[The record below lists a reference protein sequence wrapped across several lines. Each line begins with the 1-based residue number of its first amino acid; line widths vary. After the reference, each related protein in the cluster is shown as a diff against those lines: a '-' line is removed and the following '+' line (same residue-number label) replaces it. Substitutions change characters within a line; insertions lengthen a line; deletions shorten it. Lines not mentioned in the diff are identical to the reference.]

1 MDGLD
6 PVVTLELVVGSVDA
20 HVQRVRLS
28 LERARRHQRHGD
40 GSGSCI
46 HGEPRR
52 NRDARVDVFQH
63 LSEEVVGAG
72 VPTLHALALDDV
84 PQGNRPVG
92 ILGEDV
98 EPIRGLLVLH
108 DGRRGLDSRA
118 RLLVNRIDVSAGM
131 TAPFAPPR
139 VAHARRRP
147 ARGELWGHR
156 HRRILVRAACT
167 VTVSPAASRPGGVH
181 VFIVA
186 PVHVRGP
193 PVDTRTHSRRPEPRA
208 LVTAVIGRKR

>member
-6 PVVTLELVVGSVDA
+6 SVVTLELVVRAVDA

-28 LERARRHQRHGD
+28 LKRARRHQRHRD

-52 NRDARVDVFQH
+52 NGDARVDVFQH
-63 LSEEVVGAG
+63 LSEEVITAG

-98 EPIRGLLVLH
+98 KPIRGLLVLH
-108 DGRRGLDSRA
+108 DGRRGLDRRA
-118 RLLVNRIDVSAGM
+118 RLLVNRIDVSA
-131 TAPFAPPR
+131 ALDLAPR

-147 ARGELWGHR
+147 ARGELGGHR